1 MNADRLLQHYERIA
15 DAPDAI
21 ARLRRFILDL
31 AVRGKL
37 VPQDANDE
45 PASELLKRIAK
56 EKARLVKAG
65 EIREI
70 KPVAM
75 LAHTEDKVPAGW
87 LFVPLGEVINSHLGG
102 GTPSKNNLAYW
113 DGDIRWASV
122 KDVGKQKYLDETID
136 RITEEGLANSSSN
149 LIPVGNLIVVTRMG
163 LGQLS
168 INRVPVAINQDLRA
182 LFLSRFVDI
191 EYVYNFF
198 LTYGMEGTGLTVK
211 GIKIEELLGI
221 PFPLPPLAEQHRIV
235 AKVDELMGLCDRL
248 EAARAGREA
257 VRDRL
262 AAASLARLNAPDP
275 ETFQE
280 DARFALDALPAL
292 TTRPDQIKRLRQT
305 ILNLAVRGKLV
316 PQDANDEPAS
326 ELLKRIAKERTGPQ
340 ASKKIRRNG
349 ETDVSSLRTDT
360 PLPVGWLWTNIDEIA
375 LSMRYGTSTKCEYAA
390 PGVPVLRIPN
400 VSDGVVSL
408 DDIKFGP
415 LTNGEKRDLALNA
428 GDLLMIRSNGS
439 LDIVGRSAVVTA
451 EAEGMAFAGYLVRL
465 RMSLANIK
473 PEYIWL
479 AMNSTD
485 VRDQIERPIRSAVGL
500 KNVNLTE
507 FGALSFPLPSLA
519 EQHRIVAKVDALM
532 ARCDRL
538 EASLDLTAATR
549 RRLLDALLAEALAP
563 VDVREMEAAE

>member
-1 MNADRLLQHYERIA
+1 MNADRLLAHYERIA

-37 VPQDANDE
+37 VPQDTNDE
-45 PASELLKRIAK
+45 PASELLKRIAI
-56 EKARLVKAG
+56 ERARLVKAG
-65 EIREI
+65 EIKEI

-75 LAHTEDKVPAGW
+75 LAHAGDKVPAGW
-87 LFVPLGEVINSHLGG
+87 KFVPLGEVINSHLGG
-102 GTPSKNNLAYW
+102 GTPSKSNFAYW
-113 DGDIRWASV
+113 NGDIRWASV

-149 LIPVGNLIVVTRMG
+149 LIPEGNLIVVTRMG

-275 ETFQE
+275 ETFQD
-280 DARFALDALPAL
+280 DAHFALDVLPAL
-292 TTRPDQIKRLRQT
+292 TTRPDQIKQLRQT

-316 PQDANDEPAS
+316 PQDAGDESAS
-326 ELLKRIAKERTGPQ
+326 ELLKRIAKAKAERKKKTGDARIKIEPDPTPGDLDIALPSGWAVQ
-340 ASKKIRRNG
+340 SFENLFLFIDYRGNTPPKTEEGIPLITAKNIRMGYLNREPREFISKATFETWMTRGFPEIGDLFFTTEAPLANVCLNDIEEPFALAQRAICFQPYAKID
-349 ETDVSSLRTDT
+349 TKFLMFTLMSDVMQSLIDKHATGMT
-360 PLPVGWLWTNIDEIA
+360 AKGIKAANLKPLP
-375 LSMRYGTSTKCEYAA
+375 
-390 PGVPVLRIPN
+390 IP
-400 VSDGVVSL
+400 
-408 DDIKFGP
+408 IP
-415 LTNGEKRDLALNA
+415 
-428 GDLLMIRSNGS
+428 
-439 LDIVGRSAVVTA
+439 
-451 EAEGMAFAGYLVRL
+451 
-465 RMSLANIK
+465 
-473 PEYIWL
+473 P
-479 AMNSTD
+479 
-485 VRDQIERPIRSAVGL
+485 
-500 KNVNLTE
+500 
-507 FGALSFPLPSLA
+507 LA

-532 ARCDRL
+532 ALCDRL
-538 EASLDLTAATR
+538 EASLTATAATR

-563 VDVREMEAAE
+563 VDIAEMEVAE